1 MRKLHLI
8 ARDIIDDWNPVGA
21 SARPYV
27 VAMASL
33 DYLDDMYGADDAE
46 SIVMYFLANSGRW
59 QGPVAR
65 EIKKELRGMLKGRR
79 GSCSPSRVASAWLKK
94 EVSCGLE

>member
-65 EIKKELRGMLKGRR
+65 EIKKELRGMLKNQRR
-79 GSCSPSRVASAWLKK
+79 MASPVRVALAYLGK
-94 EVSCGLE
+94 VQDHG